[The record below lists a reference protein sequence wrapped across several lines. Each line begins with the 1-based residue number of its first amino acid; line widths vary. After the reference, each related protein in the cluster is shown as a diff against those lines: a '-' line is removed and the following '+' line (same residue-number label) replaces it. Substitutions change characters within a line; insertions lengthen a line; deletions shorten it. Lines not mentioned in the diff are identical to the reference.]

1 MLQVVVAIIV
11 LDAFSYDFHRIFS
24 IRVNFFCSASSDW
37 TNELEALINL
47 PNYVGFCL
55 TCFFLILGNS
65 DGCRL
70 SS

>member
-47 PNYVGFCL
+47 PNYVGFC
-55 TCFFLILGNS
+55 
-65 DGCRL
+65 
-70 SS
+70 